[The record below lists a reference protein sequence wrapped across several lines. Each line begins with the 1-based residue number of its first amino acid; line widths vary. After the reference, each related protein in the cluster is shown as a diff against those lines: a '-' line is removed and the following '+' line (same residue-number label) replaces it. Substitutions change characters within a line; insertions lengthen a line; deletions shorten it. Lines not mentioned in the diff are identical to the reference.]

1 MNVLGLTNRQLLV
14 RALRQIVDEV
24 ERGHFLRDGCYHP
37 TVPREMVEFARMAL
51 GEVVRNKRPESIAK
65 LKPTKVV

>member
-14 RALRQIVDEV
+14 RALSRLVREV
-24 ERGHFLRDGCYHP
+24 ETGAVSAEAIAWAKD
-37 TVPREMVEFARMAL
+37 AL
-51 GEVVRNKRPESIAK
+51 GEVVRNKKPESIAK

>member
-14 RALRQIVDEV
+14 RALRRLVQEV
-24 ERGHFLRDGCYHP
+24 ESGLVSAEALEWAHD
-37 TVPREMVEFARMAL
+37 AL

>member
-14 RALRQIVDEV
+14 RALRRLVQEV
-24 ERGHFLRDGCYHP
+24 ETGLVSAEALEWAHD
-37 TVPREMVEFARMAL
+37 AL
-51 GEVVRNKRPESIAK
+51 GEAVRHKRPESIAK